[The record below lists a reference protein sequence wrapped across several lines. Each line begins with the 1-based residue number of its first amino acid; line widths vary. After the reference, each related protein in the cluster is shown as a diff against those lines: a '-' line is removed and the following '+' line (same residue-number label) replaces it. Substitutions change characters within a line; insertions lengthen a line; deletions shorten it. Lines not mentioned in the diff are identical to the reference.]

1 MMKYFIVLSLISAMI
16 GFSGCEDECDCA
28 GTGDFEYMIFGH
40 FYGECVG
47 EGCVEIF
54 KIADGA
60 LFEDSTDVYPNGIT
74 AYEGQ
79 FYALD
84 EAKYQLVKDLVG
96 DFPNELYDETE
107 HVIGMPDAGD
117 WGGIYVEIKHENA
130 PAQSG
135 FWLLDQM
142 ESNMPEVYNAFVD
155 RINEKI
161 HLIQE

>member
-1 MMKYFIVLSLISAMI
+1 MRYALFLLLLTAAVS
-16 GFSGCEDECDCA
+16 FPGCEDECDCA
-28 GTGDFEYMIFGH
+28 GTGNFEYMIFGH
-40 FYGECVG
+40 FYGECAG

-54 KIADGA
+54 KIENGK
-60 LFEDSTDVYPNGIT
+60 LYEDSTDVYPNGTT
-74 AYEGQ
+74 AYQGQ
-79 FYALD
+79 FYALPD
-84 EAKYQLVKDLVG
+84 AKYQLVKDLVD

-117 WGGIYVEIKHENA
+117 WGGIYVEIKHANA

-142 ESNMPEVYNAFVD
+142 ESNMPEAYNIFVD
-155 RINEKI
+155 QINEKI

>member
-1 MMKYFIVLSLISAMI
+1 MRYALFFLLLTAAV
-16 GFSGCEDECDCA
+16 GFMGCEDECDCA
-28 GTGDFEYMIFGH
+28 GTGDFDYMVFGH
-40 FYGECVG
+40 FYGECGG

-54 KIADGA
+54 KIENGR
-60 LFEDSTDVYPNGIT
+60 LYEDSSDVYPNFIT

-79 FYALD
+79 YYALPD
-84 EAKYQLVKDLVG
+84 AKYQLVKDLVEY
-96 DFPNELYDETE
+96 FPNELYDETE

-142 ESNMPEVYNAFVD
+142 ESNMPEVYNVFVD